1 MGIRHLRGSIY
12 GSYDSRRYEVRSLR
26 QGRVMETYEYYWL
39 VYVLV
44 LAILLVGYAGSS
56 REE

>member
-1 MGIRHLRGSIY
+1 MGIWYFRGSIY
-12 GSYDSRRYEVRSLR
+12 GSYDSRRYEVGSLR
-26 QGRVMETYEYYWL
+26 QGVTMETYEYYWL

-44 LAILLVGYAGSS
+44 LAILLVGYAKSD

>member
-1 MGIRHLRGSIY
+1 
-12 GSYDSRRYEVRSLR
+12 
-26 QGRVMETYEYYWL
+26 METYEYYWL

-44 LAILLVGYAGSS
+44 LAILLVGYAKSN